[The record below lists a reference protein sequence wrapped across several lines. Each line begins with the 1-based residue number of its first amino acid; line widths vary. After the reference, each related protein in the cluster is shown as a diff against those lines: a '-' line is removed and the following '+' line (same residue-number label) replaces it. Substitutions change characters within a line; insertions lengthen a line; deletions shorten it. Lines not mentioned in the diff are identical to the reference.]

1 MPIDCHRGA
10 GVVASVL
17 LGLGGNEPPS
27 LRGKHCD
34 LYDWDA
40 VWDWPEGPCG
50 CEIGLH
56 ICLSFSGCDTCS
68 CSLSV
73 RGCVSSAFIP
83 A

>member
-40 VWDWPEGPCG
+40 VWVGQKALVG
-50 CEIGLH
+50 
-56 ICLSFSGCDTCS
+56 
-68 CSLSV
+68 V
-73 RGCVSSAFIP
+73 RLAFTSACP
-83 A
+83 LVAVTHALAP